1 MMALTYLELTNDVL
15 TRMNEVV
22 LTSANFTDAR
32 GVQVQAKNAINE
44 AIRHI
49 NQKEFAYPFNHA
61 SNSST
66 VVPGVVRYAIPTGTK
81 YIDYNTARIKK
92 DTDVSASGVNLKRL
106 NYNEYISKE
115 FSTQE
120 DEIESTTLDGT
131 HTDSVTTLTL
141 VSSTGFATEGTVFVG
156 SEEITYTAVSGNTL
170 TGCTRGAS
178 STTAAAYS
186 SGVVVAQF
194 DNGGV
199 PQYIVRTL
207 DNNYLLYPFPDK
219 EYTLLYDYFT
229 FPEDLSAHG
238 DTTTIPD
245 RFKPVI
251 TDGATA
257 FLYQYRGE
265 MQQYQI
271 NFERFEDGIKNVQ
284 SLLVNK
290 FDYIRSTVINRPA
303 SSSTGVSF

>member
-1 MMALTYLELTNDVL
+1 MALTYLELTNDVL

-22 LTSANFTDAR
+22 LTSADFTSAR
-32 GVQVQAKNAINE
+32 GVQVQSKNAINE

-49 NQKEFAYPFNHA
+49 NQKEFAYPFNH
-61 SNSST
+61 ST
-66 VVPGVVRYAIPTGTK
+66 NTSTLVPGVVRYTIPTGTK

-92 DTDVSASGVNLKRL
+92 NTDLSASGVNLKRL

-115 FSTQE
+115 FATQE
-120 DEIESTTLDGT
+120 DEVESTTLNGT

-141 VSSTGFATEGTVFVG
+141 VSTTGFAASG
-156 SEEITYTAVSGNTL
+156 SVYIASELISYTAISGNTL
-170 TGCTRGAS
+170 TGCTRGAEG
-178 STTAAAYS
+178 TTAAAYA
-186 SGVVVAQF
+186 SGVVVTQF

-207 DNNYLLYPFPDK
+207 DNNYLLYPYPDK
-219 EYTLLYDYFT
+219 EYTLLYDFFT
-229 FPEDLSAHG
+229 FPDDLTAHG
-238 DTTTIPD
+238 DTTSIPN

-251 TDGATA
+251 TDGAAA

-271 NFERFEDGIKNVQ
+271 NFDRFEDGIKNIQ

-290 FDYIRSTVINRPA
+290 FDYIRSTVINRPT
-303 SSSTGVSF
+303 SSNSGVSF

>member
-1 MMALTYLELTNDVL
+1 MALTYLSLTNDVL

-32 GVQVQAKNAINE
+32 GIQVQAKNAINE

-66 VVPGVVRYAIPTGTK
+66 VVPGVVRYTIPTDTK

-186 SGVVVAQF
+186 SGVVVTQF

>member
-1 MMALTYLELTNDVL
+1 MALTFLTLTNEVL

-32 GVQVQAKNAINE
+32 GVQVQAKNAVNE

-61 SNSST
+61 TNTST
-66 VVPGVVRYAIPTGTK
+66 LVPGIVRYTIPTDTK
-81 YIDYNTARIKK
+81 HIDYNTARIKK
-92 DTDVSASGVNLKRL
+92 DDSINSAGINLRKL

-115 FSTQE
+115 FASQE
-120 DEIESTTLDGT
+120 DEVESTTLDGS

-141 VSSTGFATEGTVFVG
+141 VSSVGFSASGSVYVG
-156 SEEITYTAVSGNTL
+156 SELISYTAISGNTL
-170 TGCTRGAS
+170 TGCTRGDS
-178 STTAAAYS
+178 GTTAAAYAT
-186 SGVVVAQF
+186 GVAVTQF
-194 DNGGV
+194 NNGGM

-207 DNNYLLYPFPDK
+207 DNNYLLYPYPDK

-229 FPEDLSAHG
+229 FPNDLTAHG
-238 DTTTIPD
+238 STTTIPD

-265 MQQYQI
+265 MQQYSI
-271 NFERFEDGIKNVQ
+271 NFQRFEEGIKNIQ
-284 SLLVNK
+284 SLLINK
-290 FDYIRSTVINRPA
+290 FDYIRSTVINRPT
-303 SSSTGVSF
+303 SSNSGVSF

>member
-1 MMALTYLELTNDVL
+1 MALTYLSLTNDVL

-32 GVQVQAKNAINE
+32 GIQVQAKNAINE

-170 TGCTRGAS
+170 TGCTRGAN

-186 SGVVVAQF
+186 SGVVVTQF
-194 DNGGV
+194 DNGGL

-229 FPEDLSAHG
+229 FPDDLSAHG

-271 NFERFEDGIKNVQ
+271 NFERFEDGIKNIQ
-284 SLLVNK
+284 SLLINK
-290 FDYIRSTVINRPA
+290 FDYIRSTVINRPT
-303 SSSTGVSF
+303 SSNSGVSF

>member
-1 MMALTYLELTNDVL
+1 MALTYLELTNDVL

-22 LTSANFTDAR
+22 LTSTNFTNAR

-66 VVPGVVRYAIPTGTK
+66 VVPGVVRYTIPTGTK

-92 DTDVSASGVNLKRL
+92 NSDVSSSGVNLKKL

-115 FSTQE
+115 FANQE
-120 DEIESTTLDGT
+120 DDIKSTTLDGT
-131 HTDSVTTLTL
+131 HTNSVTTQTL

-170 TGCTRGAS
+170 TGCTRGAD

-186 SGVVVAQF
+186 SGVVVTQF
-194 DNGGV
+194 DNGGL

-229 FPEDLSAHG
+229 FPDDLSAHG
-238 DTTTIPD
+238 DTTSIPD

-271 NFERFEDGIKNVQ
+271 NFERFEDGIKNIQ
-284 SLLVNK
+284 SLLINK
-290 FDYIRSTVINRPA
+290 FDYIRSTVINRPT
-303 SSSTGVSF
+303 SSNSGVSF

>member
-1 MMALTYLELTNDVL
+1 MALTYLSLTNDVL

-32 GVQVQAKNAINE
+32 GIQVQAKNAINE

-120 DEIESTTLDGT
+120 DEIESTTLNGT

-170 TGCTRGAS
+170 TGCTRGAN

-186 SGVVVAQF
+186 SGVVVTQF

-229 FPEDLSAHG
+229 FPDDLSAHG

>member
-1 MMALTYLELTNDVL
+1 MALTYLELTNDVL

-66 VVPGVVRYAIPTGTK
+66 VVPGVVRYTIPTGTK

-92 DTDVSASGVNLKRL
+92 NSDVSSSGVNLKKL

-115 FSTQE
+115 FANQE
-120 DEIESTTLDGT
+120 DDIKSTTLDGT
-131 HTDSVTTLTL
+131 HTNSVTTLTL

-170 TGCTRGAS
+170 TGCTRGAN

-186 SGVVVAQF
+186 SGVVVTQF
-194 DNGGV
+194 DN
-199 PQYIVRTL
+199 
-207 DNNYLLYPFPDK
+207 
-219 EYTLLYDYFT
+219 
-229 FPEDLSAHG
+229 
-238 DTTTIPD
+238 
-245 RFKPVI
+245 
-251 TDGATA
+251 
-257 FLYQYRGE
+257 
-265 MQQYQI
+265 
-271 NFERFEDGIKNVQ
+271 
-284 SLLVNK
+284 
-290 FDYIRSTVINRPA
+290 
-303 SSSTGVSF
+303 

>member
-1 MMALTYLELTNDVL
+1 MALTYLELTNDVL

-22 LTSANFTDAR
+22 LTAANFTDAR
-32 GVQVQAKNAINE
+32 GIQVQAKNAINE

-66 VVPGVVRYAIPTGTK
+66 VVPGVVRYTIPTGTK

-170 TGCTRGAS
+170 TGCTRGAN

-186 SGVVVAQF
+186 SGVVVTQF

-229 FPEDLSAHG
+229 FPDDLSAHG

>member
-1 MMALTYLELTNDVL
+1 MALTYLELTNDVL

-92 DTDVSASGVNLKRL
+92 NSDVSSSGVNLKKL

-115 FSTQE
+115 FANQE
-120 DEIESTTLDGT
+120 DDIKSTTLDGT

-141 VSSTGFATEGTVFVG
+141 ASSTGFATEGTVFVG

-170 TGCTRGAS
+170 TGCTRGAN

-186 SGVVVAQF
+186 SGVVVTQF
-194 DNGGV
+194 DNGGL

-229 FPEDLSAHG
+229 FPDDLSAHG

-271 NFERFEDGIKNVQ
+271 NFERFEDGIKNIQ
-284 SLLVNK
+284 SLLINK
-290 FDYIRSTVINRPA
+290 FDYIRSTVINRPT
-303 SSSTGVSF
+303 SSNSGVSF

>member
-1 MMALTYLELTNDVL
+1 MALTYLELTNDVL

-22 LTSANFTDAR
+22 LTSATFTDAR
-32 GVQVQAKNAINE
+32 GIQVQAKNAINE

-92 DTDVSASGVNLKRL
+92 DTDVSASGVNLKIL

-170 TGCTRGAS
+170 TGCTRGAN

-186 SGVVVAQF
+186 SGVVVTQF

>member
-1 MMALTYLELTNDVL
+1 MALTYLELTNDVL

-22 LTSANFTDAR
+22 LTSATFTDAR
-32 GVQVQAKNAINE
+32 GIQVQAKNAINE

-66 VVPGVVRYAIPTGTK
+66 VVPGVVRYTIPTDTK

-186 SGVVVAQF
+186 SGVVVTQF

>member
-1 MMALTYLELTNDVL
+1 MALTFLTLTNEVL

-32 GVQVQAKNAINE
+32 GVQVQSKNAVNE
-44 AIRHI
+44 AIRYI

-61 SNSST
+61 TNSST
-66 VVPGVVRYAIPTGTK
+66 VVPGVVRYTIPTGTK

-92 DTDVSASGVNLKRL
+92 DTDVSSSGVNLKRL

-115 FSTQE
+115 FANQE
-120 DEIESTTLDGT
+120 DEINSTTLDGT
-131 HTDSVTTLTL
+131 HTDSVTVLTLT
-141 VSSTGFATEGTVFVG
+141 SSTGFESEGTVYVG
-156 SEEITYTAVSGNTL
+156 SEQITYTAVSGNTL
-170 TGCTRGAS
+170 TGCTRGAN
-178 STTAAAYS
+178 STTAAAHS
-186 SGVVVAQF
+186 SGVTVTQF
-194 DNGGV
+194 DNGAV

-229 FPEDLSAHG
+229 FPSDLTAHG

-265 MQQYQI
+265 MQQYQV
-271 NFERFEDGIKNVQ
+271 NFQRFEEGIKNIQ

-290 FDYIRSTVINRPA
+290 FDYIRSTVINRPSNA
-303 SSSTGVSF
+303 SSGVTF

>member
-1 MMALTYLELTNDVL
+1 MALTYLELTNDVL

-66 VVPGVVRYAIPTGTK
+66 VVPGVVRYTIPTGTK

-92 DTDVSASGVNLKRL
+92 NSDVSSSGVNLKKL

-115 FSTQE
+115 FANQE
-120 DEIESTTLDGT
+120 DDIKSTTLDGT
-131 HTDSVTTLTL
+131 HTNSVTTLTL

-170 TGCTRGAS
+170 TGCTRGAN

-186 SGVVVAQF
+186 SGVVVTQF
-194 DNGGV
+194 DNGGL

-229 FPEDLSAHG
+229 FPDDLSAHG
-238 DTTTIPD
+238 DTTSIPD

-271 NFERFEDGIKNVQ
+271 NFERFEDGIKNIQ
-284 SLLVNK
+284 SLLINK
-290 FDYIRSTVINRPA
+290 FDYIRSTVINRPT
-303 SSSTGVSF
+303 SSNSGVSF

>member
-1 MMALTYLELTNDVL
+1 MALTFLTLTNEVL

-32 GVQVQAKNAINE
+32 GVQVQAKNAVNE

-61 SNSST
+61 TNTST
-66 VVPGVVRYAIPTGTK
+66 LVPGIVRYTIPTDTK
-81 YIDYNTARIKK
+81 HIDYNTARIKK
-92 DTDVSASGVNLKRL
+92 SADVNSSGINLRKL

-115 FSTQE
+115 FANQE
-120 DEIESTTLDGT
+120 DEVKSTALNGT
-131 HTDSVTTLTL
+131 HTNSVTTLTL
-141 VSSTGFATEGTVFVG
+141 VSTTGFSASGSVYVG
-156 SEEITYTAVSGNTL
+156 SEIISYTAISGNTL
-170 TGCTRGAS
+170 TGCTRGADG
-178 STTAAAYS
+178 TTAAAYA
-186 SGVVVAQF
+186 SGVVVTQF
-194 DNGGV
+194 DNGGM

-207 DNNYLLYPFPDK
+207 DNNYLLYPYPDK

-229 FPEDLSAHG
+229 FPSDLSAQG
-238 DTTTIPD
+238 DTTSIPD

-271 NFERFEDGIKNVQ
+271 NFQRFEEGIKNIQ
-284 SLLVNK
+284 SLLINK
-290 FDYIRSTVINRPA
+290 FDYIRSTVINRPT
-303 SSSTGVSF
+303 SSNSGVSF

>member
-1 MMALTYLELTNDVL
+1 MALTYLELTNDVL

-22 LTSANFTDAR
+22 LTAANFTDAR
-32 GVQVQAKNAINE
+32 GIQVQAKNAINE

-170 TGCTRGAS
+170 TGCTRGAN

-186 SGVVVAQF
+186 SGVVVTQF

-229 FPEDLSAHG
+229 FPDDLSAHG

>member
-1 MMALTYLELTNDVL
+1 MKSYLLP
-15 TRMNEVV
+15 
-22 LTSANFTDAR
+22 NFTDAR

-66 VVPGVVRYAIPTGTK
+66 VVPGVVRYTIPTGTK

-92 DTDVSASGVNLKRL
+92 NSDVSSSGVNLKKL

-115 FSTQE
+115 FANQE
-120 DEIESTTLDGT
+120 DDIKSTTLDGT
-131 HTDSVTTLTL
+131 HTNSVTTLTL

-170 TGCTRGAS
+170 TGCTRGAD

-186 SGVVVAQF
+186 SGVVVTQF
-194 DNGGV
+194 DNGGL

-229 FPEDLSAHG
+229 FPDDLSAHG
-238 DTTTIPD
+238 DTTSIPD

-271 NFERFEDGIKNVQ
+271 NFERFEDGIKNIQ
-284 SLLVNK
+284 SLLINK
-290 FDYIRSTVINRPA
+290 FDYIRSTVINRPT
-303 SSSTGVSF
+303 SSNSGVSF

>member
-1 MMALTYLELTNDVL
+1 MALTYLELTNDVL

-22 LTSANFTDAR
+22 LTAANFTDAR
-32 GVQVQAKNAINE
+32 GIQVQSKNAINE

-66 VVPGVVRYAIPTGTK
+66 VVPGVVRYTIPTGTK

-170 TGCTRGAS
+170 TGCTRGAN

-186 SGVVVAQF
+186 SGVVVTQF

-229 FPEDLSAHG
+229 FPDDLSAHG

>member
-1 MMALTYLELTNDVL
+1 MALTYLELTNDVL

-22 LTSANFTDAR
+22 LTSATFTDAR
-32 GVQVQAKNAINE
+32 GIQVQAKNAINE

-66 VVPGVVRYAIPTGTK
+66 VVPGVVRYTIPTGTK

-186 SGVVVAQF
+186 SGVVVTQF

-229 FPEDLSAHG
+229 FPDDLSAHG

>member
-1 MMALTYLELTNDVL
+1 MALTYLELTNDVL

-32 GVQVQAKNAINE
+32 GIQVQAKNAINE

-66 VVPGVVRYAIPTGTK
+66 VVPGVVRYTIPTGTK

-170 TGCTRGAS
+170 TGCTRGAN

-186 SGVVVAQF
+186 SGVVVTQF

-229 FPEDLSAHG
+229 FPDDLSAHG

>member
-1 MMALTYLELTNDVL
+1 MALTYLELTNDVL

-32 GVQVQAKNAINE
+32 GIQVQAKNAINE

-66 VVPGVVRYAIPTGTK
+66 VVPGVVRYTIPTGTK

-92 DTDVSASGVNLKRL
+92 NSDVSSSGVNLKKL

-115 FSTQE
+115 FANQE
-120 DEIESTTLDGT
+120 DDIKSTTLDGT

-141 VSSTGFATEGTVFVG
+141 ASSTGFATEGTVFVG

-170 TGCTRGAS
+170 TGCTRGAN

-186 SGVVVAQF
+186 SGVVVTQF
-194 DNGGV
+194 DNGGL

-229 FPEDLSAHG
+229 FPDDLSAHG
-238 DTTTIPD
+238 DTTSIPD

-271 NFERFEDGIKNVQ
+271 NFERFEDGIKNIQ
-284 SLLVNK
+284 SLLINK
-290 FDYIRSTVINRPA
+290 FDYIRSTVINRPT
-303 SSSTGVSF
+303 SSNSGVSF

>member
-1 MMALTYLELTNDVL
+1 MALTYLELTNDVL

-22 LTSANFTDAR
+22 LTAGNFTSAR
-32 GVQVQAKNAINE
+32 GVQVQSKNAINE

-49 NQKEFAYPFNHA
+49 NQKEFAYPFNH
-61 SNSST
+61 ST
-66 VVPGVVRYAIPTGTK
+66 NTSTLVPGVVRYTIPTGTK

-92 DTDVSASGVNLKRL
+92 NTDLSASGVNLKRL

-115 FSTQE
+115 FATQE
-120 DEIESTTLDGT
+120 DEIESTTLNGT

-141 VSSTGFATEGTVFVG
+141 VSTTGFAASG
-156 SEEITYTAVSGNTL
+156 SVYIASELISYTAISGNTL
-170 TGCTRGAS
+170 TGCTRGAEG
-178 STTAAAYS
+178 TTAAAYA
-186 SGVVVAQF
+186 SGVVVTQF

-207 DNNYLLYPFPDK
+207 DNNYLLYPYPDK

-229 FPEDLSAHG
+229 FPDDLTAHG
-238 DTTTIPD
+238 SVTSIPD

-271 NFERFEDGIKNVQ
+271 NFQRFEDGIKNIQ

-290 FDYIRSTVINRPA
+290 FDYIRSTVINRPT
-303 SSSTGVSF
+303 SSNSGVSF

>member
-1 MMALTYLELTNDVL
+1 MALTFLTLTNEVL

-32 GVQVQAKNAINE
+32 GVQVQSKNAVNE
-44 AIRHI
+44 SIRHI

-61 SNSST
+61 TNSST
-66 VVPGVVRYAIPTGTK
+66 VVPGVVRYTIPTGTK

-92 DTDVSASGVNLKRL
+92 DTDVSSSGVNLKRL

-115 FSTQE
+115 FANQE
-120 DEIESTTLDGT
+120 DEINSTTLDGT
-131 HTDSVTTLTL
+131 HTDSVTVLTLT
-141 VSSTGFATEGTVFVG
+141 SSTGFESEGTVYVG
-156 SEEITYTAVSGNTL
+156 SEQITYTAVSGNTL
-170 TGCTRGAS
+170 TGCTRGAN
-178 STTAAAYS
+178 STTAAAHS
-186 SGVVVAQF
+186 SGVTVTQF
-194 DNGGV
+194 DNGAV

-229 FPEDLSAHG
+229 FPSDLTAHG

-265 MQQYQI
+265 MQQYQV
-271 NFERFEDGIKNVQ
+271 NFQRFEEGIKNIQ

-290 FDYIRSTVINRPA
+290 FDYIRSTVINRPSNA
-303 SSSTGVSF
+303 SSGVTF

>member
-1 MMALTYLELTNDVL
+1 MALTYLELTNDVL

-22 LTSANFTDAR
+22 LTSATFTDAR
-32 GVQVQAKNAINE
+32 GIQVQAKNAINE

-120 DEIESTTLDGT
+120 DEIESTTLNGT

-156 SEEITYTAVSGNTL
+156 SEEISYTAVSGNTL

-186 SGVVVAQF
+186 SGVVVTQF

-229 FPEDLSAHG
+229 FPDDLSAHG

>member
-1 MMALTYLELTNDVL
+1 MALTYLELTNDVL

-22 LTSANFTDAR
+22 LTSTTFTDAR
-32 GVQVQAKNAINE
+32 GIQVQAKNAINE

-66 VVPGVVRYAIPTGTK
+66 VVPGVVRYTIPTGTK

-92 DTDVSASGVNLKRL
+92 NSDVSSSGVNLKKL

-115 FSTQE
+115 FANQE
-120 DEIESTTLDGT
+120 DDIKSTTLDGT

-141 VSSTGFATEGTVFVG
+141 ASSTGFATEGTVFVG

-170 TGCTRGAS
+170 TGCTRGAD

-186 SGVVVAQF
+186 SGVVVTQF
-194 DNGGV
+194 DNGGL

-229 FPEDLSAHG
+229 FPDDLSAHG
-238 DTTTIPD
+238 DTTSIPD

-271 NFERFEDGIKNVQ
+271 NFERFEDGIKNIQ
-284 SLLVNK
+284 SLLINK
-290 FDYIRSTVINRPA
+290 FDYIRSTVINRPT
-303 SSSTGVSF
+303 SSNSGVSF

>member
-1 MMALTYLELTNDVL
+1 MALTYLALTNEIL

-22 LTSANFTDAR
+22 LTATSFSDAR
-32 GVQVQAKNAINE
+32 GVQVQAKNAVNE

-61 SNSST
+61 TNTST
-66 VVPGVVRYAIPTGTK
+66 LVPGVVRYTIPSDTK
-81 YIDYNTARIKK
+81 HIDYNTARIKK
-92 DTDVSASGVNLKRL
+92 SADVNSSGINLRKL

-115 FSTQE
+115 FANQE
-120 DEIESTTLDGT
+120 DEVKSTALDGT
-131 HTDSVTTLTL
+131 HTNSVTTLTL
-141 VSSTGFATEGTVFVG
+141 VSTTGFSASGSVYVG
-156 SEEITYTAVSGNTL
+156 SEIISYTAISGNTL
-170 TGCTRGAS
+170 TGCTRGADG
-178 STTAAAYS
+178 TTAAAYA
-186 SGVVVAQF
+186 SGVVVTQF
-194 DNGGV
+194 DNGGM

-207 DNNYLLYPFPDK
+207 DNNYLLYPYPDK

-229 FPEDLSAHG
+229 FPSDLSAQG
-238 DTTTIPD
+238 DTTSIPD

-271 NFERFEDGIKNVQ
+271 NFQRFEEGIKNIQ
-284 SLLVNK
+284 SLLINK
-290 FDYIRSTVINRPA
+290 FDYIRSTVINRPT
-303 SSSTGVSF
+303 SSNSGVSF

>member
-1 MMALTYLELTNDVL
+1 MALTYLELTNDVL

-66 VVPGVVRYAIPTGTK
+66 VVPGVVRYTIPTGTK

-92 DTDVSASGVNLKRL
+92 NSDVSSSGVNLKKL

-115 FSTQE
+115 FANQE
-120 DEIESTTLDGT
+120 DDIKSTTLDGT

-141 VSSTGFATEGTVFVG
+141 ASSTGFATEGTVFVG

-170 TGCTRGAS
+170 TGCTRGAD

-186 SGVVVAQF
+186 SGVVVTQF
-194 DNGGV
+194 DNGGL

-229 FPEDLSAHG
+229 FPDDLSAHG

-271 NFERFEDGIKNVQ
+271 NFERFEDGIKNIQ
-284 SLLVNK
+284 SLLINK
-290 FDYIRSTVINRPA
+290 FDYIRSTVINRPT
-303 SSSTGVSF
+303 SSNSGVSF

>member
-1 MMALTYLELTNDVL
+1 MALTFLTLTNEVL

-32 GVQVQAKNAINE
+32 GVQVQAKNAVNE

-61 SNSST
+61 TNTST
-66 VVPGVVRYAIPTGTK
+66 LVPGIVRYTIPTDTK
-81 YIDYNTARIKK
+81 HIDYNTARIKK
-92 DTDVSASGVNLKRL
+92 DDSISSAGINLRKL

-115 FSTQE
+115 FASQE
-120 DEIESTTLDGT
+120 DEVESTTLDGS

-141 VSSTGFATEGTVFVG
+141 VSSVGFSASGSVYVG
-156 SEEITYTAVSGNTL
+156 SELISYTAISGNTL
-170 TGCTRGAS
+170 TGCTRADSG
-178 STTAAAYS
+178 TTAAAYAT
-186 SGVVVAQF
+186 GVAVTQF
-194 DNGGV
+194 DNGGM

-207 DNNYLLYPFPDK
+207 DNNYLLYPYPDK

-229 FPEDLSAHG
+229 FPNDLAAHG
-238 DTTTIPD
+238 STTTIPD

-265 MQQYQI
+265 MQQYSI
-271 NFERFEDGIKNVQ
+271 NFQRFEEGIKNIQ
-284 SLLVNK
+284 SLLINK
-290 FDYIRSTVINRPA
+290 FDYIRSTVINRPT
-303 SSSTGVSF
+303 SSNSGVSF

>member
-1 MMALTYLELTNDVL
+1 MALTYLELTNDVL

-22 LTSANFTDAR
+22 LTSATFTDAR
-32 GVQVQAKNAINE
+32 GIQVQAKNAINE

-66 VVPGVVRYAIPTGTK
+66 VVPGVVRYTIPTGTK

-120 DEIESTTLDGT
+120 DEIESTTLNGT

-170 TGCTRGAS
+170 TGCTRGAN

-186 SGVVVAQF
+186 SGVVVTQF

-229 FPEDLSAHG
+229 FPDDLSAHG

>member
-1 MMALTYLELTNDVL
+1 MALTYLELTNDVL

-22 LTSANFTDAR
+22 LTSATFTDAR
-32 GVQVQAKNAINE
+32 GIQVQAKNAINE

-120 DEIESTTLDGT
+120 DEIESTTLNGT

-156 SEEITYTAVSGNTL
+156 SEEISYTAVSGNTL
-170 TGCTRGAS
+170 TGCTRGAN

-186 SGVVVAQF
+186 SGVVVTQF

-229 FPEDLSAHG
+229 FPDDLSAHG

>member
-1 MMALTYLELTNDVL
+1 MALTYLELTNDVL

-170 TGCTRGAS
+170 TGCTRGAN

-186 SGVVVAQF
+186 SGVVVTQF

-229 FPEDLSAHG
+229 FPDDLSAHG